1 MIFIAVC
8 PLLVSPSIVLKSFKE
23 SGMDKS
29 LIRMIQFLA
38 YAYEIFYNSGVNQ
51 REQQYEIY

>member
-1 MIFIAVC
+1 
-8 PLLVSPSIVLKSFKE
+8 
-23 SGMDKS
+23 MDKS